1 MFDWIVSTSL
11 KITDKKFLKKLPT
24 TLVTVMDKWHFIF
37 KINFPVIPE
46 NQVIVFLK
54 LDL

>member
-24 TLVTVMDKWHFIF
+24 TLVTVIDKWDFIF
-37 KINFPVIPE
+37 KIHFPVIPE
-46 NQVIVFLK
+46 NQVIMFLN